1 MKTLSHILYTIFLL
15 YSLTLTKEDTCETG
29 KISVSGLGK
38 CKNIADL
45 LGDNDLQLKTQNLL
59 YLASNNEGKIEKDG
73 YKLEIYKLDDPKL
86 QSHNMRKSKLYIPN
100 SCLGKMETKSDLY
113 LDKSKGIEIITS
125 LFVIMVKTPQLNI

>member
-45 LGDNDLQLKTQNLL
+45 LGDNDL
-59 YLASNNEGKIEKDG
+59 
-73 YKLEIYKLDDPKL
+73 
-86 QSHNMRKSKLYIPN
+86 
-100 SCLGKMETKSDLY
+100 
-113 LDKSKGIEIITS
+113 
-125 LFVIMVKTPQLNI
+125 